1 MENGDGEMFIGF
13 SVSNFLSFKTTQT
26 MSMIASKVAR
36 HKQHILMGNGK
47 KVLKTGL
54 IYGANA
60 GGKSNF
66 IKAIDFSR
74 DIILE
79 GLEQVDLNKKYF
91 RIDTS
96 NYKVPGVFEYRLMTQ
111 SGKEY
116 SYGIAISYA
125 EKEIIS
131 EWLIRI
137 EKNGSETFVFNRDI
151 NEDGENITESEIK
164 YENREEAIR
173 WQVYL
178 EDFGKNISDP
188 LKKKTILSDIAE
200 RSGKQ
205 VGIFKEIL
213 DVYNWFQSIIIL
225 FPTSQYSGLNQMV
238 EKENVRQFF
247 SKMMQYFDTGIMS
260 VESKQGPMDFDKI
273 FEGIPAE
280 YAEKLKIKISND
292 ITNESVLCK
301 VNNQIYSLKK
311 DDDGNII
318 TIKMMQN
325 HGNGQDLFEY
335 ADESDGTKRLFDLIP
350 LFYEHNGNRV
360 IFIDEIDRS
369 LHTNL
374 TRRFLELFYKLTER
388 DNSQLIA
395 TTHDSNLLDLDLI
408 RQDEIW
414 FVERVKDQSSR
425 MYSLNR
431 YKERYDKR
439 VDKEYLLGRYEAVP
453 VFNEEFLEAINA

>member
-26 MSMIASKVAR
+26 MSMMASKVAR

-96 NYKVPGVFEYRLMTQ
+96 NYKVPGVFEYRLITQ

-116 SYGIAISYA
+116 SYGVAISYA

-151 NEDGENITESEIK
+151 NEDGENITESEIR
-164 YENREEAIR
+164 YENREAAIR

-178 EDFGKNISDP
+178 EDFGKNISDA

-200 RSGKQ
+200 RSSKQ

-292 ITNESVLCK
+292 ITNDSVLCK

-318 TIKMMQN
+318 TTKMMQN

-374 TRRFLELFYKLTER
+374 TRRFLELFYKLTEK

>member
-1 MENGDGEMFIGF
+1 MRILLIRHGDPDYVNDTLTEKGRREAALLAKRAVSMNMGECYKSPLGRAKDTATPCLE
-13 SVSNFLSFKTTQT
+13 VTGKT
-26 MSMIASKVAR
+26 AE
-36 HKQHILMGNGK
+36 ILDW
-47 KVLKTGL
+47 LQEFP
-54 IYGANA
+54 A
-60 GGKSNF
+60 
-66 IKAIDFSR
+66 
-74 DIILE
+74 
-79 GLEQVDLNKKYF
+79 QVDLNKKYF

-225 FPTSQYSGLNQMV
+225 FPTSQYSGLNQMI

-311 DDDGNII
+311 DDNGNII
-318 TIKMMQN
+318 TTKMMQN

>member
-1 MENGDGEMFIGF
+1 MFIGF

-116 SYGIAISYA
+116 SYGIVISYA

-178 EDFGKNISDP
+178 EDFGKNISDS

-225 FPTSQYSGLNQMV
+225 FPTSQYSGLNQMI

-260 VESKQGPMDFDKI
+260 VESKQGPMDLDKI

-318 TIKMMQN
+318 TTKMMQN

-374 TRRFLELFYKLTER
+374 TRRFLELFYKLTEK

>member
-1 MENGDGEMFIGF
+1 
-13 SVSNFLSFKTTQT
+13 
-26 MSMIASKVAR
+26 
-36 HKQHILMGNGK
+36 MGNGK

-178 EDFGKNISDP
+178 EDFGKNISDS

-225 FPTSQYSGLNQMV
+225 FPTSQYSGLNQMI

-318 TIKMMQN
+318 TTKMMQN

>member
-1 MENGDGEMFIGF
+1 MFIGF

-178 EDFGKNISDP
+178 EDFGKNISDS

-225 FPTSQYSGLNQMV
+225 FPTSQYSGLNQMI

-260 VESKQGPMDFDKI
+260 VESKQGSMDFDKI

-318 TIKMMQN
+318 TTKMMQN

>member
-318 TIKMMQN
+318 TTKMMQN

-335 ADESDGTKRLFDLIP
+335 TDESDGTKRLFDLIP
-350 LFYEHNGNRV
+350 LFYEHNGSRV

-374 TRRFLELFYKLTER
+374 TRRFLELFYKLTGR

>member
-318 TIKMMQN
+318 TTKMMQN

-335 ADESDGTKRLFDLIP
+335 TDESDGTKRLFDLIP